1 MSLFTRLRQWNENSK
16 RVLSINNR
24 NLGYVYS
31 YNQRRHFNLADDKVL
46 AKRVLSEVGVPVPDT
61 YLLVDS
67 FYQANRVDPHLK
79 KMNDYVI
86 KPAQGRGGGGIVVI
100 TGKHESGWRT
110 ASGKIKSNE
119 DIKRHVADIVFGNH
133 SFDKSDVAIFEQRLI
148 PAELLHELSPWGL
161 PDVRIIA
168 FNNELMMAMCRI
180 PTKNSGGRANI
191 HQGAVAIGL
200 DLDSGVSTHALFKN
214 RLITHH
220 PDHAK
225 NLIGLRLPFWND
237 VIDMARLCAENL
249 PLKYLGV
256 DIAISV
262 DGPKILEVNARPGLA
277 IQLANDR
284 GLQPLL
290 QAALDE

>member
-1 MSLFTRLRQWNENSK
+1 MSVLTQLRQWRENS
-16 RVLSINNR
+16 RQVLSINHR
-24 NLGYVYS
+24 NLGYVYR
-31 YNQRRHFNLADDKVL
+31 YNERRHFNLADDKVL
-46 AKRVLSEVGVPVPDT
+46 AKKVLSEVGVPVPDT

-67 FYQANRVDPHLK
+67 FYEVNRLDPHLQK
-79 KMNDYVI
+79 LNDYVI

-100 TGKHESGWRT
+100 TEKHESGWRT
-110 ASGKIKSNE
+110 ASGKIKSSE

-168 FNNELMMAMCRI
+168 FNNKLIMAMCRV
-180 PTKNSGGRANI
+180 PTKDSGGRANI

-200 DLDSGVSTHALFKN
+200 DLDTGVSTHALFKN
-214 RLITHH
+214 RLVNDH
-220 PDHAK
+220 PDHGK
-225 NLIGLRLPFWND
+225 NLIGLHLPFWNE
-237 VIDMARLCAENL
+237 VIDMARLCAETL

-256 DIAISV
+256 DIAISI

-290 QAALDE
+290 LAGLDE

>member
-1 MSLFTRLRQWNENSK
+1 MSLLSQFREWNENSK
-16 RVLSINNR
+16 QVLSINNR
-24 NLGYVYS
+24 NLGYIYS
-31 YNQRRHFNLADDKVL
+31 YNERRHFNLADDKVL
-46 AKRVLSEVGVPVPDT
+46 AKKVLSEVGVPVPDT

-67 FYQANRVDPHLK
+67 FYHVNRIDPHLEK
-79 KMNDYVI
+79 LDDYVI

-100 TGKHESGWRT
+100 TGKHKSGWCT

-168 FNNELMMAMCRI
+168 FKNKLMMAMCRV
-180 PTKNSGGRANI
+180 PTKDSGGRANI
-191 HQGAVAIGL
+191 HQGAVAMGL
-200 DLDSGVSTHALFKN
+200 DLDTGVSTHALFKN
-214 RLITHH
+214 RLINNH
-220 PDHAK
+220 PDHGK

-237 VIDMARLCAENL
+237 VIDMARLCAQTL

-256 DIAISV
+256 DIAISI

-290 QAALDE
+290 LAGLDE

>member
-1 MSLFTRLRQWNENSK
+1 MSLLNQLRQWRDNARN
-16 RVLSINNR
+16 VLSINHR

-31 YNQRRHFNLADDKVL
+31 YNERRHFNLADDKVL
-46 AKRVLSEVGVPVPDT
+46 AKKVLSKVGVPVPDT

-67 FYQANRVDPHLK
+67 FYQVNRIDSDLEK
-79 KMNDYVI
+79 LNDFVI
-86 KPAQGRGGGGIVVI
+86 KPAQGRGGGGILVI
-100 TGKHESGWRT
+100 TEKLESGWRT

-148 PAELLHELSPWGL
+148 PAALLHELSPWGL

-168 FNNELMMAMCRI
+168 FKNKLIMAMCRV
-180 PTKNSGGRANI
+180 PTKDSGGRANI

-200 DLDSGVSTHALFKN
+200 DLDTGVSTHALFKN
-214 RLITHH
+214 RLIDQH
-220 PDHAK
+220 PDHGK
-225 NLIGLRLPFWND
+225 NLIGLSMPFWTE
-237 VIDMARLCAENL
+237 VIDMARLCAQTL

-277 IQLANDR
+277 IQLANDQ
-284 GLQPLL
+284 GLQPALL
-290 QAALDE
+290 AALNE